1 VRQLAATASGLPA
14 CTCRRPTST
23 TTPHQ
28 EKSKS
33 LYLQF
38 NTDWDTALPIHT
50 AIGVRYEKTDVVS
63 TALVPAAVDIK
74 WVSQNEFPITFGD
87 PTFTTLTG
95 KYNNLLP
102 SFDSDI
108 ELTPDQKLR
117 FSYGETIGRPRYD
130 QIQGGTTLNSLVRTD
145 GGTGFAGQPVAETGQ
160 VEKPRPV
167 LRVVLRQAE
176 LRVAGRVQEEP
187 RELRR
192 PVAHHRHP
200 VQPAHPGGRR
210 AVERGAGQG
219 LRQHRHHLYP

>member
-1 VRQLAATASGLPA
+1 
-14 CTCRRPTST
+14 
-23 TTPHQ
+23 
-28 EKSKS
+28 
-33 LYLQF
+33 
-38 NTDWDTALPIHT
+38 
-50 AIGVRYEKTDVVS
+50 VRYEKTDVVS

-130 QIQGGTTLNSLVRTD
+130 QIQGGTTLNSLVRTN
-145 GGTGFAGQPVAETGQ
+145 GGTGSQGNPSLKPVKSKTSTCPTSGTTASRTSCRWACSR
-160 VEKPRPV
+160 KTSRTTPASRASSPPRSTCT
-167 LRVVLRQAE
+167 
-176 LRVAGRVQEEP
+176 
-187 RELRR
+187 RR
-192 PVAHHRHP
+192 WAARC
-200 VQPAHPGGRR
+200 GTRR
-210 AVERGAGQG
+210 WAR